1 MSPKTR
7 CSLVLFS
14 SDAEQYYTLSDD
26 ESSSFHSPGAIV
38 SPEQLSSRF
47 GSGDEVGDSV
57 SHRGAL
63 GTTTVRR
70 KKPKSRARVKSEAAA
85 SKQRRSRRIKANDR
99 ERNRMHNLN
108 DALDALRA
116 VLPSFPDDAKLTK
129 IETLRFAHNYI
140 WALTETLRLAE
151 QGRGQCASG
160 IAASELGSPQSLYSS
175 SSPDC
180 DSPQSPQR
188 GLMCRLL
195 ESSAS
200 FSDFI

>member
-14 SDAEQYYTLSDD
+14 SDAEQYYPLSDD
-26 ESSSFHSPGAIV
+26 ESSSFHSSGDIV
-38 SPEQLSSRF
+38 SPEQLSSQF
-47 GSGDEVGDSV
+47 GSGDEVGDSL
-57 SHRGAL
+57 SCKGAP
-63 GTTTVRR
+63 GTATIRR
-70 KKPKSRARVKSEAAA
+70 KRPKSRARVKTEAAA
-85 SKQRRSRRIKANDR
+85 SKQRRSRRMKANDR
-99 ERNRMHNLN
+99 ERNRMHHLN

-160 IAASELGSPQSLYSS
+160 LSVSELGSTQSLYSP

-180 DSPQSPQR
+180 DSPHSPQR
-188 GLMCRLL
+188 GLVYHLL
-195 ESSAS
+195 EPSAP
-200 FSDFI
+200 FSDLI